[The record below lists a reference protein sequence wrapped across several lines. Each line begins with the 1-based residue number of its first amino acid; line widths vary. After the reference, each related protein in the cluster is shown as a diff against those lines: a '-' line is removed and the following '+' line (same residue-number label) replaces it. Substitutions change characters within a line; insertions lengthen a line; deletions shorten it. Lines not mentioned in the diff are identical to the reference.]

1 MKVIIIFITALA
13 VMLQTIDGRSMCPVN
28 EKLFECGTACEP
40 SCDRPVIPVFQCTLQ
55 CIVNECQCIRGFVR
69 DPKEGCIP
77 PQFCPKQNTT
87 DGLPKK
93 G

>member
-13 VMLQTIDGRSMCPVN
+13 VMLQTIDGRFGCPVN
-28 EKLFECGTACEP
+28 EKRYECGTACEP
-40 SCDRPVIPVFQCTLQ
+40 SCDRPVVDQCTLQ
-55 CIVNECQCIRGFVR
+55 CIVNECQCIRGTVR

-77 PQFCPKQNTT
+77 PQLCPKQNTT
-87 DGLPKK
+87 NGLPKK

>member
-13 VMLQTIDGRSMCPVN
+13 VMLQTIDGRFRCPVN
-28 EKLFECGTACEP
+28 EKFFECGTACEP
-40 SCDRPVIPVFQCTLQ
+40 SCDRPKIDFCTLQ
-55 CIVNECQCIRGFVR
+55 CIVNECQCRPGFVR

-87 DGLPKK
+87 NGLPKK